1 MAKSTLTD
9 VGKLIEAHENAVR
22 NRPGLPLEAV
32 VWLLIYDELPASWGR
47 DLLEKESVFPTPKN
61 ECARRAQL
69 RLIDRKREAAEKK
82 VRLPAKGVR
91 GGTAEYKAALEH
103 WKRLNPRPTKK
114 ELLGGWVPIPLGSAL
129 TNSFSKTFEGKAATS
144 VAPMSRQDQISSSEA
159 GPWNPQVSTEACSGS
174 AHRNSEAGNEPDWQL
189 LALQTA
195 EHAKTPPP
203 MKRTAAPPQFFGP
216 PFPGLNATPEQ
227 ERDYLNAK
235 ESAIREYEEKLLGTG
250 WELDPEWSKQGD
262 PTEHLRPI
270 SVRGVSA
277 G

>member
-1 MAKSTLTD
+1 MAESISTD
-9 VGKLIEAHENAVR
+9 VGKLIEAHEDAFR

-47 DLLEKESVFPTPKN
+47 DLLVKEGVFPKPEN
-61 ECARRAQL
+61 ERSLRNQL
-69 RLIDRKREAAEKK
+69 RQIDRKRESAEKK
-82 VRLPAKGVR
+82 VGLPPKGNR
-91 GGTAEYKAALEH
+91 GGTAQYKAALEH
-103 WKRLNPRPTKK
+103 WKRLNPRPTKE
-114 ELLGGWVPIPLGSAL
+114 ELLGGWAPLPVVSSP
-129 TNSFSKTFEGKAATS
+129 TNSISQASDGKAATS
-144 VAPMSRQDQISSSEA
+144 VAEMPRLEQISSSGLTPWKPQVPTEA
-159 GPWNPQVSTEACSGS
+159 GSGS

-203 MKRTAAPPQFFGP
+203 MKRTATPPQFFGP

-235 ESAIREYEEKLLGTG
+235 ESAIREYEEKLPGTG
-250 WELDPEWSKQGD
+250 WELDPEWNKQGD

-270 SVRGVSA
+270 SVRGVST